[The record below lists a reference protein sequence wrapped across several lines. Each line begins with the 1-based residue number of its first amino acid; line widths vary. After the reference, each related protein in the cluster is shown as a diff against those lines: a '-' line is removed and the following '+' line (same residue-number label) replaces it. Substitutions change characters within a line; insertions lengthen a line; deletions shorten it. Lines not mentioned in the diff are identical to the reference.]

1 MTANGGT
8 VPNPA
13 FPRSLRRIAAR
24 SGDTLTILVK
34 GDTNLISMVVDGDG
48 PEISSVAPAH
58 GTIQDS
64 EVLRISF
71 TASDELSGLRHDA
84 EQVLSEGP
92 HYPDGDG
99 DPTVSNLDKDNFESG
114 EPISD
119 IDGRSTDINVWYGT
133 DEGRERGRVWHAVT
147 EAAVRLPRSGT
158 TE

>member
-1 MTANGGT
+1 
-8 VPNPA
+8 
-13 FPRSLRRIAAR
+13 
-24 SGDTLTILVK
+24 
-34 GDTNLISMVVDGDG
+34 MVVDGDG
-48 PEISSVAPAH
+48 PEISSIAPAH

-92 HYPDGDG
+92 NYPNGDG

-133 DEGRERGRVWHAVT
+133 VRARKRSR
-147 EAAVRLPRSGT
+147 RLPRLKRRMRFPTIPATNGELTVPAKAVEAVEEIVRRPTHGRHRQQLCNRRSA
-158 TE
+158 